1 LEQDRLKNQQ
11 VRFLMETS
19 PHTSRPDRSRKG
31 KPAVLLVG
39 NFSSPFPG
47 ARTLGTEWAEKLAA
61 AGWPVIRAS
70 DQTKGLPRLANTI
83 FTIYQRRRDF
93 RLAQVELFS
102 GRAFRGSEIVCRA
115 LRALRKPYILTLHGG
130 GLPAWG
136 KRRPSPLRSLLG
148 SAAAVTAPSEYLRQ
162 AMAPYRSEI
171 RVIPN
176 PIELGAYP
184 FRRRPTPEPRLV
196 WLRAFHRI
204 YNPLLAWKTLAL
216 VQKRFPASQLAMF
229 GPDKKDGSLE
239 AVKKLIPSGR
249 SKGGL
254 SLHGP
259 IPRIK
264 VPSRLN
270 QSDIF
275 LNTASI
281 DNMPIS
287 VIEAMACGL
296 CLVSTNVGGIPQ
308 MLDHEENAL
317 LVDPEDP
324 SSMARAVNRLL
335 TEPDLADRLSRGAR
349 QKAEQHDWKLIL
361 PRWEAL
367 LEEVASRA

>member
-1 LEQDRLKNQQ
+1 LTES
-11 VRFLMETS
+11 S
-19 PHTSRPDRSRKG
+19 PHKSRSAPRSGKNRNR

-61 AGWPVIRAS
+61 AGWPVIRTS
-70 DQTKGLPRLANTI
+70 DQTKGLPRLGNMI
-83 FTIYQRRRDF
+83 CTIYQRRRDF
-93 RLAQVELFS
+93 RVAQIELFS

-115 LRALRKPYILTLHGG
+115 LRTLRKPYILTLHGG

-136 KRRPSPLRSLLG
+136 KRRPGPLRSLLG

-171 RVIPN
+171 HVIPN

-204 YNPLLAWKTLAL
+204 YNPLLAVKTLAL
-216 VQKRFPASQLAMF
+216 VQEKFPSSQLAMF

-239 AVKKLIPSGR
+239 ALNKLIPTVR
-249 SKGGL
+249 LTGGL
-254 SLHGP
+254 SLNGP
-259 IPRIK
+259 IPRAE
-264 VPSRLN
+264 VPARLN
-270 QSDIF
+270 QGEIF
-275 LNTASI
+275 INTASI
-281 DNMPIS
+281 DNLPIS
-287 VIEAMACGL
+287 VLEALACGL
-296 CLVSTNVGGIPQ
+296 CLVSTKVGGIPHL
-308 MLDHEENAL
+308 LDQEKNAL
-317 LVDPEDP
+317 LVNPDDP
-324 SSMARAVNRLL
+324 SAMARAVCRLL
-335 TEPDLADRLSRGAR
+335 TEPELADRLSRGAR

-361 PRWEAL
+361 PHWEAL
-367 LEEVASRA
+367 LREVSAHA

>member
-1 LEQDRLKNQQ
+1 
-11 VRFLMETS
+11 M
-19 PHTSRPDRSRKG
+19 
-31 KPAVLLVG
+31 
-39 NFSSPFPG
+39 
-47 ARTLGTEWAEKLAA
+47 EWAGKLAEG
-61 AGWPVIRAS
+61 GWPVIRTS
-70 DQTKGLPRLANTI
+70 DQPKRLPRLGQM
-83 FTIYQRRRDF
+83 IYTLWHRRREYQV
-93 RLAQVELFS
+93 AQVELYSGWAFS
-102 GRAFRGSEIVCRA
+102 GAEIVCRA
-115 LRALRKPYILTLHGG
+115 LTALRKPYILTLHGG
-130 GLPAWG
+130 GLPEWG
-136 KRRPSPLRSLLG
+136 KRRPGRLRTLLA
-148 SAAAVTAPSEYLRQ
+148 SAAVVTTPSDYLRQ
-162 AMAPYRSEI
+162 KMIPYRSGLRI
-171 RVIPN
+171 IPN
-176 PIELGAYP
+176 PIDLGTYP
-184 FRRRPTPEPRLV
+184 FRLRQAPEPRLV

-264 VPSRLN
+264 VPSHLN